1 MNIETKQKK
10 HLSTTEISDRQW
22 YKNQVK
28 KRVEA
33 YDSAHKKLINHSKQS
48 PLNHDYWSAYDY
60 GDVVRFVYIKSAPE
74 TPRPEREDFFD
85 DLPPKK
91 KIETFSQRSDEERFK
106 SSVTRSKNRI
116 FELAMCNEFTHFCTF
131 TQDQEKRN
139 RFDLADFRKDFA
151 QLVRNLNRDRQ
162 PDSKIKYLLIPEQH
176 KDGAWHMHGLLKG
189 LTDSDLRKFEL
200 SEKLPLSIKR
210 QLQKGEAV
218 YDWTRYRKAFGYFT
232 CTEIKEQTACAKYIT
247 KYISKDL
254 QKTVREAGEHL
265 FFASQGLKG
274 REPIVKNCSEPCP
287 ITEWDFENEYVKI
300 YEMKISKSEKTDTEK
315 YTAQNLS

>member
-1 MNIETKQKK
+1 MLEKMTDKQLREWYYSELKK
-10 HLSTTEISDRQW
+10 RA
-22 YKNQVK
+22 NQDGLQASPDFHGKQSRTRHDLWSMYQIGDTIKVVYFKALPPVK
-28 KRVEA
+28 KER
-33 YDSAHKKLINHSKQS
+33 
-48 PLNHDYWSAYDY
+48 PLFS
-60 GDVVRFVYIKSAPE
+60 
-74 TPRPEREDFFD
+74 
-85 DLPPKK
+85 DLPPKPIFEK
-91 KIETFSQRSDEERFK
+91 QKRSDADRFA
-106 SSVTRSKNRI
+106 SSISRARNRI
-116 FELAMCNEFTHFCTF
+116 FELAMCNEFTYFCTF

-139 RFDLADFRKDFA
+139 RFDLAEFRKDFA

-176 KDGAWHMHGLLKG
+176 KNGAWHMHGLLMG
-189 LTDSDLRKFEL
+189 LTDGDLRKFEL
-200 SEKLPLSIKR
+200 SEKLPLSIKK
-210 QLQKGEAV
+210 QLRKGEAV

-232 CTEIKEQTACAKYIT
+232 CTEIKDRTACSKYIT

-274 REPIVKNCSEPCP
+274 REPIVKNCTEPCP

-300 YEMKISKSEKTDTEK
+300 YELKIPKSEKTDTEK